1 MFFFDRSENGELV
14 CIATDESYFILKYDA
29 DSVTRARET
38 KEDITEDGVETAF
51 DVSGLFSVVIES
63 LEFLII
69 SNCLSVSVDG
79 KLLSLK

>member
-51 DVSGLFSVVIES
+51 DVSDHFTSKASS
-63 LEFLII
+63 L
-69 SNCLSVSVDG
+69 
-79 KLLSLK
+79 

>member
-51 DVSGLFSVVIES
+51 DVSGLFTSKASS
-63 LEFLII
+63 L
-69 SNCLSVSVDG
+69 
-79 KLLSLK
+79 